1 MHLLYCKQITYHL
14 LWTYYIHPHSGNILL
29 NNCIPFDNQH
39 QNLDTDMVVHSHSRW
54 IQQNNLKRC
63 YIIFCFL
70 EFYSLFVRM
79 DYINIKKVPILLE
92 LVFLQRWFWSF
103 SVGNYITYC
112 MEIRDHIARI
122 SVHICASL
130 NKCPLDVMWFHA
142 DTCKLERTMYCQN
155 LKHCT
160 VLNPN
165 LFSPVHVHVRI
176 GSIHFDGSCTICTK
190 WTGSRCVIH

>member
-29 NNCIPFDNQH
+29 NNCIPFDNQY
-39 QNLDTDMVVHSHSRW
+39 QNLDTDMVVHSHSRS

-79 DYINIKKVPILLE
+79 DYINIKKSSHSVRTSVYPKMI
-92 LVFLQRWFWSF
+92 LVFF
-103 SVGNYITYC
+103 SWELYQ
-112 MEIRDHIARI
+112 IRDHIART
-122 SVHICASL
+122 SVHICTSL

-142 DTCKLERTMYCQN
+142 DTCKWERTMYCQN

>member
-79 DYINIKKVPILLE
+79 DYINIKKSSHSVRTSVYPKMI
-92 LVFLQRWFWSF
+92 LVFF
-103 SVGNYITYC
+103 SWELYHLLHGNQGPHRSYKCAYMRKSKQMSTRC
-112 MEIRDHIARI
+112 HVI
-122 SVHICASL
+122 SCWY
-130 NKCPLDVMWFHA
+130 M
-142 DTCKLERTMYCQN
+142 
-155 LKHCT
+155 
-160 VLNPN
+160 
-165 LFSPVHVHVRI
+165 
-176 GSIHFDGSCTICTK
+176 
-190 WTGSRCVIH
+190 